1 MCANKASPI
10 ATAKPGSIPIK
21 IFDMFDNG
29 TGPKLVQETR
39 NRTYSEH
46 TGPSRPVERDRGRLS
61 HRNASRHQPHQRLHR
76 LHLVDQLSAASPL
89 AGDCWAPA

>member
-29 TGPKLVQETR
+29 TGPKLVQG
-39 NRTYSEH
+39 N
-46 TGPSRPVERDRGRLS
+46 ER
-61 HRNASRHQPHQRLHR
+61 
-76 LHLVDQLSAASPL
+76 
-89 AGDCWAPA
+89 